1 MKKFF
6 WENLKSY
13 SQRTALVEAETNSG
27 LTYAELEKVTDE
39 IAEALLSNHKK
50 LIFLFTT
57 NTILSVQAYIS
68 VLKSTDAVLLLDSKL
83 NEEIRNK
90 LIDTYR
96 PEVIISDDR
105 SEIKGYEK
113 KKISVLGNCFVR
125 TENSGIKIHPALK
138 VLLSTSGTTG
148 SPKLVRLSAEN
159 IQSNAESIA

>member
-1 MKKFF
+1 MKNFF

-13 SQRTALVEAETNSG
+13 NLKTALVEAETEAR

-57 NTILSVQAYIS
+57 NTILSVQAYIAA
-68 VLKSTDAVLLLDSKL
+68 LKSTDAVLLLDSKL
-83 NEEIRNK
+83 NEEIRNN
-90 LIDTYR
+90 LIDTYQ
-96 PEVIISDDR
+96 PEVIIADAR

-113 KKISVLGNCFVR
+113 KKISVLENYFVK

-138 VLLSTSGTTG
+138 ILLSTSR
-148 SPKLVRLSAEN
+148 SCFIQFLSR
-159 IQSNAESIA
+159 